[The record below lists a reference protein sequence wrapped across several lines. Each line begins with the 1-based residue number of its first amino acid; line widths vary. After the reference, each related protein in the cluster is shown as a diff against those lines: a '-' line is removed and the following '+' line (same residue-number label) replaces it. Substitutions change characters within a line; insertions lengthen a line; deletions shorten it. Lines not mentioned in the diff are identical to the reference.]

1 MKNATHR
8 SEKPLLKGRKKNSQ
22 RAEVA
27 ERPAVAAAKPE
38 QRGANPAEASRE
50 MRLRLTV
57 GAVVLAAGAWS
68 YYPTLKEMVTAWEK
82 EPDYSHGFLVL
93 PMALLFLWLKR
104 STFPGFG
111 GSGWLAGGLLLLASL
126 GVRLFAG
133 AFYYEAV
140 DGWSMV
146 LWLAACVA
154 LLFGAGVLRWSGPSI
169 AFLIFMVPLPFRIEG
184 MLSMPLQRVA
194 TKLSCYGLQTLGL
207 PAIAEGNTIL
217 IGDHSP
223 LEVAQA
229 CSGLRLFVS
238 ILALAFVYLMLVRRA
253 WWEKLLL
260 LASVVPIAIVANS
273 TRIIATGLL
282 YEFASSDAA
291 KHFSHDF
298 AGWAMIPLAAL
309 LFWIVLWYLGNL
321 FREQE
326 QLDMANLIR
335 RTEI

>member
-1 MKNATHR
+1 MKNVTHR
-8 SEKPLLKGRKKNSQ
+8 SEKPLPKGRKKNSP
-22 RAEVA
+22 RAEGA
-27 ERPAVAAAKPE
+27 ERPAVIVTKLNPQGDNPPE
-38 QRGANPAEASRE
+38 PSRE
-50 MRLRLTV
+50 MWMRLAM
-57 GAVVLAAGAWS
+57 GAVVLAAGAWA
-68 YYPTLKEMVTAWEK
+68 YYPTIKEMVIAWEK

-93 PMALLFLWLKR
+93 PMALLFLWLR
-104 STFPGFG
+104 RFTFPGFG
-111 GSGWLAGGLLLLASL
+111 GRGWLAGGLLLITSL

-146 LWLAACVA
+146 LWLAGCVA
-154 LLFGAGVLRWSGPSI
+154 LLFGAGVLRWSGPAI
-169 AFLIFMVPLPFRIEG
+169 AFLVFMVPLPFRIEG

-194 TKLSCYGLQTLGL
+194 TKLSCWGLQLLGQ

-217 IGDHSP
+217 VGDHH
-223 LEVAQA
+223 LEIAQA

-238 ILALAFVYLMLVRRA
+238 ILALAFVYLMLVKRA

-260 LASVVPIAIVANS
+260 LTSVVPIAIIANS
-273 TRIIATGLL
+273 IRIIATGLL

-291 KHFSHDF
+291 KHFSHDL

-321 FREQE
+321 FREKE
-326 QLDMANLIR
+326 QLDIGSLIR
-335 RTEI
+335 RTEN